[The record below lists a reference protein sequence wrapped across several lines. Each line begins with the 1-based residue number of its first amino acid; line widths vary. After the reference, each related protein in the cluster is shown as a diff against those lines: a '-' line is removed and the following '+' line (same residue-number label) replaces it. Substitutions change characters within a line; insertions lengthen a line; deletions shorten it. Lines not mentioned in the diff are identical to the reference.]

1 MNCPSCRAQN
11 DGSAPVCFACGA
23 ALDAALASLAQGAVF
38 AARYEIL
45 GPLGRGGMG
54 MVYRAF
60 DRELGET
67 VAIKVLRPDVARESG
82 RVEQRFRSEIRLAR
96 RVRHRNVCSIFG
108 DGEDRG
114 LLYICMELV
123 EGENLAGRARETGG
137 LPHDEAWGAALQV
150 ADGLCAIHEVGV
162 VHRDL
167 KTANL
172 MRDRHGVVRVMD
184 FGIAKQYGAS
194 AGITITATGSL
205 MGTPEYMSPEQ
216 LRGEDVDFRSDLYSL
231 GVVIFELFTGELP
244 FRGDTPVATI
254 VRQLHDTPF
263 LDVPSLPSA
272 LRPVIAKALAKDQS
286 DRYPSAV
293 EMRRA
298 IEAACALAAPALLA
312 TPSDGSGE
320 LRPEEE
326 TRPLMV
332 GEAPPIGSMAVAQA
346 GLALLAVHLVS
357 AGGVA
362 SPQLPP
368 IAFVSVAG
376 ARVAAHAPTVPRGLP
391 SAERHP
397 CRRAERRPD
406 AGADAPPDQPG
417 AASRAPAGGDAAAR
431 ALAGRDA
438 AARARRPARLR
449 RGRGGDPAAAPG
461 GHEHRLPRV
470 GPGAPARLQGLDHGE
485 LRRERGRRRHGHPR
499 RGGRR
504 RPRGGAARD
513 QPLEV
518 RARDQER
525 QAREGPHQL
534 EAHLHRGLRRSP
546 VAISAK
552 PSRMKKRSLP
562 RFSSRNAT
570 PTVVAAG
577 TPTAFRNRT

>member
-376 ARVAAHAPTVPRGLP
+376 ARVAAHAPTVPGVSPPSSDTLAVEPNVDPTPVPTPLP
-391 SAERHP
+391 TSSAQLPEPPQAVTPLPEPSQDVTPLPEPVDLRVYDEDEVEIP
-397 CRRAERRPD
+397 PRRLV
-406 AGADAPPDQPG
+406 GTSTG
-417 AASRAPAGGDAAAR
+417 YPAWG
-431 ALAGRDA
+431 
-438 AARARRPARLR
+438 P
-449 RGRGGDPAAAPG
+449 
-461 GHEHRLPRV
+461 ELPRGSKV
-470 GPGAPARLQGLDHGE
+470 SITASFVVNEAGDVTDIRVE
-485 LRRERGRRRHGHPR
+485 E
-499 RGGRR
+499 GG
-504 RPRGGAARD
+504 G
-513 QPLEV
+513 V
-518 RARDQER
+518 
-525 QAREGPHQL
+525 L
-534 EAHLHRGLRRSP
+534 EAVLLEISRWKYEPGIKNGKP
-546 VAISAK
+546 VKVRISWKHTFIGA
-552 PSRMKKRSLP
+552 
-562 RFSSRNAT
+562 
-570 PTVVAAG
+570 
-577 TPTAFRNRT
+577 